1 MKINFSIRSLL
12 VFLAISFTVPA
23 VLLFGYFE
31 AQSGVRQAREQTSEM
46 NRQAAL
52 LIEHD
57 ISSSLQEFKAFTEGL
72 ALNVDLQK
80 LRVVDE
86 NRVTQVL
93 KAYPGFAFLLLNDHA
108 VFIDNAQLLEVDV

>member
-31 AQSGVRQAREQTSEM
+31 ALSGVRQAREQASEM

-52 LIEHD
+52 LIQHD
-57 ISSSLQEFKAFTEGL
+57 IAASLQEVSK
-72 ALNVDLQK
+72 K
-80 LRVVDE
+80 
-86 NRVTQVL
+86 
-93 KAYPGFAFLLLNDHA
+93 P
-108 VFIDNAQLLEVDV
+108 